1 MFVSSVER
9 TQVVEDLSSL
19 KSRRTVEPALKSILL
34 CKKAYTDGAGHN
46 VYEGEF
52 KTISVSGT
60 PAVEREIFVV
70 TKWGDGAGLDFRQ
83 EIRIF
88 DPAGNLQVFN
98 SREFEKE
105 FHLGSIYHEHMVFG
119 CVSGLLLP
127 REGRYRIE
135 IYLNGEPK
143 GKTYFNV
150 VPSRRQETAFEDE
163 EVSRSGTAES
173 SNTPGFI
180 SPLLPLFRTSLNC
193 FRPARD

>member
-1 MFVSSVER
+1 MFVSSAER
-9 TQVVEDLSSL
+9 TQFTREPASL

-34 CKKAYTDGAGHN
+34 CKKAYADESGHN

-52 KTISVSGT
+52 KTISVART
-60 PAVEREIFVV
+60 PAVERELFVV
-70 TKWGDGAGLDFRQ
+70 TKWGDGSGTDFRQ

-105 FHLGSIYHEHMVFG
+105 FQLGSIYHEHMIFG

-135 IYLNGEPK
+135 IYLNEEPK

-150 VPSRRQETAFEDE
+150 VPSRGEDPAFDDAEISLAGTE
-163 EVSRSGTAES
+163 ESPNMPA
-173 SNTPGFI
+173 FI